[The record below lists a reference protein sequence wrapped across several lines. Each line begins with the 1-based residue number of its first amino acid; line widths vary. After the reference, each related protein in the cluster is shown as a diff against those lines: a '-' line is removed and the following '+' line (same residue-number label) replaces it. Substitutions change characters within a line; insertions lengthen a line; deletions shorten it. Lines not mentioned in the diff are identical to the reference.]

1 MYNLYAIFVKFLD
14 ICKQIAGEAYPRFH
28 IENVYS
34 LSFFCSPKIMYD
46 KENLKEIAK
55 AEKIR
60 NTYLNSKKEIIW
72 KQ

>member
-1 MYNLYAIFVKFLD
+1 
-14 ICKQIAGEAYPRFH
+14 
-28 IENVYS
+28 
-34 LSFFCSPKIMYD
+34 MYD